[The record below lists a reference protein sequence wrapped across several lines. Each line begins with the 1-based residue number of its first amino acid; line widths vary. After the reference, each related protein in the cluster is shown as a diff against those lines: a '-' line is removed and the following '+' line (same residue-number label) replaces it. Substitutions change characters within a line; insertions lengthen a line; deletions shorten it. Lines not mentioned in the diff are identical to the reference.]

1 MSPEQA
7 SGQSRIDGRADIY
20 ALGCTLYEMLAGDPP
35 FLASTPRAVLAR
47 QSLDPVPRI
56 HTVRQTVPSSVEQAI
71 TKALAKVPAD
81 RLDRKST
88 RLNSSHSQISY
99 AVFCLKKKKTPPHTA
114 VSAAFRYALTVSR
127 RTPAR
132 CSIRRKGQPRLPKD
146 RTSCCSSSF
155 TTLLMSREAKS

>member
-56 HTVRQTVPSSVEQAI
+56 HTVRQSVPSSVEQAI

-81 RLDRKST
+81 SLDRKST

-99 AVFCLKKKKTPPHTA
+99 AVFCLRKKKLMLIVTMIPCT
-114 VSAAFRYALTVSR
+114 SANCHATRVPTTSR
-127 RTPAR
+127 
-132 CSIRRKGQPRLPKD
+132 CW
-146 RTSCCSSSF
+146 
-155 TTLLMSREAKS
+155 